1 MDKDYKKKTRN
12 KIRKKIIKD
21 KEQDDGKELK

>member
-21 KEQDDGKELK
+21 KEQDYGKELK